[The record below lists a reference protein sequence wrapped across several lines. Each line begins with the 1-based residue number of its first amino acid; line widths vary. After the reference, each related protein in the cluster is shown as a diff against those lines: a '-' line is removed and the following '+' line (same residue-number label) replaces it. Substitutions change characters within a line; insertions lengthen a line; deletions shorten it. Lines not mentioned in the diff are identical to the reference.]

1 MRVCLY
7 ACVNACVRACVRLRV
22 YARAF
27 NVFAWIRGS
36 SARIRRFSFFFIYR
50 SRRNRAINEQ
60 DPPFPIKK
68 RNPSIT
74 SPPLPRSLL
83 SFPPPANACCL
94 PPSLPLLS
102 AFLRFGRCAPIKP
115 TTEKPSG
122 NPISRR
128 IPIFLDRSKKL
139 RAPFHAL
146 LVITRIFC
154 EESPRFLRG
163 WMLLIKW
170 KGIEGGRRII
180 FYRLLAKTKQKWRPP
195 RPPAPSLFSLSLHSL
210 FLPAPS
216 PRLSREKSPRNIYI
230 YIYTI
235 IQIFYRANVFCG
247 WLFGVAEAK

>member
-180 FYRLLAKTKQKWRPP
+180 FYRLLAKTNETKMTPAAPP
-195 RPPAPSLFSLSLHSL
+195 SPFSLLSLSSLSLSPCP
-210 FLPAPS
+210 LPPS
-216 PRLSREKSPRNIYI
+216 LSRKISPKYIYI
-230 YIYTI
+230 YIYDNTN
-235 IQIFYRANVFCG
+235 F
-247 WLFGVAEAK
+247 LSS